1 MTTYCVTGG
10 AGFIGSHLCERL
22 LSLGHRVI
30 CIDSFNDVYDYR
42 IKVNNV
48 LESIGSS
55 VSFPFTDKQLDLQQL
70 PGWVNHDNYK
80 LVVVDI
86 RDQAAVDAVF
96 ASESIDVVIH
106 LAAMAGVRPSIEDP
120 LLYEYVNVKGTM
132 HILEAMRHHN
142 VRKWLCASSSSV
154 YGNQK
159 KLPFSEQ
166 DIVDR
171 TISPYA
177 ATKKACEVMGHT
189 YFHLFGID
197 TIMLRFF
204 TVYGERQ
211 RPDLAIHKFMRM
223 LEDGDELTLYGDG
236 SSRRDY
242 THIDDVVQGMLGAL
256 RYIESE
262 DRVYEIVNLGTH
274 HTVTLL
280 ELVQTL
286 ERSSGRIANIR
297 WMPDQPGDVEQTYA
311 AVAKAKRLFGY
322 EPKTNFE
329 EGIARFVTWYRGE
342 RKW

>member
-1 MTTYCVTGG
+1 
-10 AGFIGSHLCERL
+10 
-22 LSLGHRVI
+22 
-30 CIDSFNDVYDYR
+30 
-42 IKVNNV
+42 
-48 LESIGSS
+48 
-55 VSFPFTDKQLDLQQL
+55 
-70 PGWVNHDNYK
+70 
-80 LVVVDI
+80 
-86 RDQAAVDAVF
+86 
-96 ASESIDVVIH
+96 
-106 LAAMAGVRPSIEDP
+106 
-120 LLYEYVNVKGTM
+120 
-132 HILEAMRHHN
+132 
-142 VRKWLCASSSSV
+142 V

-242 THIDDVVQGMLGAL
+242 THIDDIVQGMLGAL

-280 ELVQTL
+280 ELVRTL